1 MTNFNLSKRLQSIA
15 NMIECDSSIVDV
27 GCDHGLLDIYLTLN
41 KNCNCIATDISKNVL
56 ENTKKNID
64 KYNLDKKIQI
74 ICSDGLKNID
84 IKKNNKIVIS
94 GMGTSTILNI
104 LSTEKIKEIDD
115 LIIQSNNEIDKLRRN
130 VCGLGFYIYNEKIVF
145 DKNKYYVIIY
155 FKRGT
160 KMYNNVDYIFGP
172 IARFDK
178 ENHIYFN
185 DLYNKNFDILNKI
198 PKKHVIKKFKQYN
211 YLRKIKKFTCI

>member
-1 MTNFNLSKRLQSIA
+1 MTNFNLSKRLHSIA
-15 NMIECDSSIVDV
+15 DMIECNNDVIDV

-115 LIIQSNNEIDKLRRN
+115 LIIQSNNEIEKLRRR
-130 VCGLGFYIYNEKIVF
+130 VCDLGFYIYNEKIVF
-145 DKNKYYVIIY
+145 DKNKYYIIIY
-155 FKRGT
+155 FKRGQ
-160 KMYNNVDYIFGP
+160 KKYNNIDYLFGP
-172 IARFDK
+172 IARFNK
-178 ENHIYFN
+178 ENHKYFN
-185 DLYNKNFDILNKI
+185 NLYDKSFVILKRI
-198 PKKHVIKKFKQYN
+198 PKRHIVKKIKQYN
-211 YLRKIKKFTCI
+211 YLKKLKKITYI

>member
-1 MTNFNLSKRLQSIA
+1 
-15 NMIECDSSIVDV
+15 MIECDSSIVDV

-41 KNCNCIATDISKNVL
+41 KNCNCIAADISKNVL
-56 ENTKKNID
+56 ENTKKNIY
-64 KYNLDKKIQI
+64 KYNLEEKIKI
-74 ICSDGLKNID
+74 VCSDGLKNINID
-84 IKKNNKIVIS
+84 ENKIVIS

-104 LSTEKIKEIDD
+104 LSSKKTNEIDD

-160 KMYNNVDYIFGP
+160 KVYNNADYIFGP

>member
-1 MTNFNLSKRLQSIA
+1 
-15 NMIECDSSIVDV
+15 MIECDSSIVDV

-41 KNCNCIATDISKNVL
+41 KNCNCIAADISKNVL
-56 ENTKKNID
+56 ENTKKNIY
-64 KYNLDKKIQI
+64 KYNLEEKIKI
-74 ICSDGLKNID
+74 VCSDGLKNINID
-84 IKKNNKIVIS
+84 ENKIVIS

-104 LSTEKIKEIDD
+104 LSSKKTNEIDD

-160 KMYNNVDYIFGP
+160 KVYNNVDYIFGP

-178 ENHIYFN
+178 ENYIYFN
-185 DLYNKNFDILNKI
+185 DLYNKNFAILNKI